1 MTHPAFLIGSSLLL
15 LAAVGPVL
23 ADSTGP
29 SPSADQNFV
38 ITRDVPDHVAY
49 RPVAPGQVTA
59 DANLAQSTDGTALIA
74 PVATLIASDQI
85 LGSAS
90 RSDAPLGILTGQM
103 GSIGSLIATPMA
115 GGNLLA
121 GGGTAPAGTARIATT
136 PVSAMTQGLGSLG
149 SLLGGKGN

>member
-1 MTHPAFLIGSSLLL
+1 
-15 LAAVGPVL
+15 
-23 ADSTGP
+23 
-29 SPSADQNFV
+29 
-38 ITRDVPDHVAY
+38 
-49 RPVAPGQVTA
+49 
-59 DANLAQSTDGTALIA
+59 
-74 PVATLIASDQI
+74 
-85 LGSAS
+85 
-90 RSDAPLGILTGQM
+90 M